1 MQLSC
6 LLAVMG
12 DGGARDAAGWIPG
25 GRNDLAER
33 DWHMREAAVC
43 SSVALI
49 AEDEWLVR
57 MDIADALLNAGW
69 QVIEAATGEQALTL
83 ADGARANGVG
93 VVDLLVTDIRLGGAM
108 NGWDLAE
115 ALRLKRPD
123 IAVVYASATPAA
135 ETRQVA
141 GSAFVEKPFRI
152 DTLMRICSRLTGHGA
167 PC

>member
-1 MQLSC
+1 MPET
-6 LLAVMG
+6 
-12 DGGARDAAGWIPG
+12 AR
-25 GRNDLAER
+25 
-33 DWHMREAAVC
+33 C

-57 MDIADALLNAGW
+57 MGIADALLNAGW
-69 QVIEAATGEQALTL
+69 QVIEAATGEQALVL
-83 ADGARANGVG
+83 ADGVRANGAG
-93 VVDLLVTDIRLGGAM
+93 VIELLVTDIGLGGAM

-123 IAVVYASATPAA
+123 IAAVYASATPAA
-135 ETRQVA
+135 GIRQVA

-152 DTLMRICSRLTGHGA
+152 DTLMKICSRLTGHGA

>member
-1 MQLSC
+1 MPET
-6 LLAVMG
+6 
-12 DGGARDAAGWIPG
+12 AR
-25 GRNDLAER
+25 
-33 DWHMREAAVC
+33 C